1 MTPKLE
7 LIRVFA
13 AVVEAGNITDAA
25 KALTKTP
32 SSVSMSLKRLEASL
46 GGALFEGERK
56 NQLTELGRF
65 AHEIAHVQLENYE
78 RAVAS
83 IQAFARN
90 ETGHLSIACVE
101 SQLSQ
106 LVPGVVRRYLADRAD
121 ATVELSA
128 HNNDQIAERVADQA
142 IDLGICAEPGPNP
155 NLIFEP
161 LLNDPFHVWFTRRSA
176 LARLKRPLTWRD
188 LRSHRLLRNPISDTL
203 STESYRNLAMRSKL
217 WIQDTPS
224 LMTLVASGSGI
235 AILPLL
241 PQAEAASELLHLP
254 LNDHRAQR
262 VLGLVRRA
270 HTPVLPGIEIFSEQ
284 FRQSCRLYQ
293 QTIE

>member
-13 AVVEAGNITDAA
+13 AVVETGNITAAA
-25 KALTKTP
+25 KALSKTA
-32 SSVSMSLKRLEASL
+32 SSVSMSLKRLEEAL
-46 GGALFEGERK
+46 GGPLFEGDRK

-65 AHEIAHVQLENYE
+65 AHEVARAQLENYE

-101 SQLSQ
+101 SQLSR
-106 LVPGVVRRYLADRAD
+106 LLPRVVQHFLSDRAD
-121 ATVELSA
+121 GTFELSA
-128 HNNDQIAERVADQA
+128 GNNGQIAERVVDQA
-142 IDLGICAEPGPNP
+142 IDLGICAEPGLNP

-161 LLNDPFHVWFTRRSA
+161 LLTDPFHVWFSRHSA
-176 LARLKRPLTWRD
+176 LAKLKRPLTWRD
-188 LRSHRLLRNPISDTL
+188 LRSHRLLRNPVSDTL
-203 STESYRNLAMRSKL
+203 STETYRNLAMRSKL
-217 WIQDTPS
+217 WIQDTAS
-224 LMTLVASGSGI
+224 LMTLVSSGSGI

-241 PQAEAASELLHLP
+241 PLAESTSEVLHLP
-254 LNDHRAQR
+254 LNDHRAHR

-270 HTPVLPGIEIFSEQ
+270 HTPVLPGVDIFSRQLRSSCEQ
-284 FRQSCRLYQ
+284 FQ
-293 QTIE
+293 QAIE